1 MKRRAACWC
10 LVMAWA
16 GRIQIIEYLFQKR
29 GALLLLSD
37 SFSLRGVCR
46 IPRNPYTR
54 DKPHRLPRTRVS
66 SHTGFC
72 GIIATTGLNIR
83 IMMVCTQESLN
94 VVTGSE
100 ICCSTFAAITPPQRL
115 PPLFFFPF
123 PFSCGETFTNL
134 KKQKY
139 KKGFKSAVSL
149 YIVALFIILIEG
161 EQQSS
166 RRHSSDSS
174 RKKSL
179 SDCTCTAPTNRMD

>member
-10 LVMAWA
+10 LVIAWA
-16 GRIQIIEYLFQKR
+16 GRIQIIKYLFQKK

-46 IPRNPYTR
+46 IQRNPYTR

-72 GIIATTGLNIR
+72 GIIATMGLNIR
-83 IMMVCTQESLN
+83 IMIVCTRESLN

-115 PPLFFFPF
+115 PVLPFFF

-134 KKQKY
+134 KGNSTRRGSKVRFHY
-139 KKGFKSAVSL
+139 ILLPCSL
-149 YIVALFIILIEG
+149 F
-161 EQQSS
+161 
-166 RRHSSDSS
+166 
-174 RKKSL
+174 
-179 SDCTCTAPTNRMD
+179 

>member
-10 LVMAWA
+10 LVIAWA
-16 GRIQIIEYLFQKR
+16 GRIQIIEYLLQKR

-115 PPLFFFPF
+115 PPLFFSFFMRRNIHEPQKAKVQEGVQK
-123 PFSCGETFTNL
+123 CG
-134 KKQKY
+134 
-139 KKGFKSAVSL
+139 
-149 YIVALFIILIEG
+149 FIIYCCLVHYFDRGGATEF
-161 EQQSS
+161 EETQ
-166 RRHSSDSS
+166 
-174 RKKSL
+174 
-179 SDCTCTAPTNRMD
+179 